1 MGSAALLV
9 VAGIE
14 LVCVALL
21 WTRTTHVARVLV
33 LGLVGLGIA
42 YDSIV
47 FGLGALIGE
56 GALLHGLS
64 VGRFVGH
71 AVLTPLLVLWAVDR
85 VGADRRWRR
94 AALVCTVLLVVWG
107 VAGELAHLTLVPRRF
122 ADTLRYSGEN
132 PALPIPALAATAV
145 LLAAGVVLW
154 RKEGLRFPVFGIVG
168 LIVASGAAVA
178 CPPLGNAGE
187 AIMFCAL
194 AGAELAASPQQSV
207 VRSRYASHS
216 ADR

>member
-1 MGSAALLV
+1 MVSAALLI

-14 LVCVALL
+14 LVCVGLL

-42 YDSIV
+42 YDSVI

-85 VGADRRWRR
+85 IGAGRRWRQ
-94 AALVCTVLLVVWG
+94 AAQVFTVLLVVWG
-107 VAGELAHLTLVPRRF
+107 VVELAHLTLVPCQF

-145 LLAAGVVLW
+145 LLTAGVVLW
-154 RKEGLRFPVFGIVG
+154 RNEGLRFPTLGIVG

-194 AGAELAASPQQSV
+194 VGAELAASQRYSAL
-207 VRSRYASHS
+207 RSRDVTSS
-216 ADR
+216 RDR